1 MQRGSAASRLQEPA
15 AAPHRGGGPPDST
28 AGPVVSSGR
37 IAIVMAI
44 VAESMFFTGLIGAYV
59 VLRGSAGSWPPPGQP
74 RLPLAVTWANT
85 FVLFTSCW
93 TMHRAWCAHR
103 DKKSDRLYRS
113 LVETTLL
120 GSAFL
125 AIQGTEWTR
134 LVHHGLTVSTS
145 LYGATFYTLIG
156 THGLH
161 VLAAVIWLVVVVA
174 RFRGDRFSLGRAAG
188 VDLCALYWFF
198 VCGLWAV
205 LFPLVYL
212 F

>member
-1 MQRGSAASRLQEPA
+1 
-15 AAPHRGGGPPDST
+15 
-28 AGPVVSSGR
+28 V
-37 IAIVMAI
+37 IVI
-44 VAESMFFTGLIGAYV
+44 VAELMFFTGLIGAYV
-59 VLRGSAGSWPPPGQP
+59 VLRGSAGTWPPPDQP
-74 RLPLAVTWANT
+74 RLPLAVTWVNT
-85 FVLFTSCW
+85 FVLFMSCW
-93 TMHRAWCAHR
+93 TMYRAWCAHR
-103 DKKSDRLYRS
+103 DKDPVRLYRS

-125 AIQGTEWTR
+125 AIQGTEWVR

-174 RFRGDRFSLGRAAG
+174 RFHGDRFSLKRAAG
-188 VDLCALYWFF
+188 TDLCALYWYF